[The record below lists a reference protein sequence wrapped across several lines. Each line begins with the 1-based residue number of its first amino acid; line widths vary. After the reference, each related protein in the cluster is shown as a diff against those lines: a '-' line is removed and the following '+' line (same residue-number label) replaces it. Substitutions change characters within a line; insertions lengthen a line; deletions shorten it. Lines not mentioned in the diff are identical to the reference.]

1 MTNDAA
7 SAGKVG
13 SPHILIVDDD
23 DDARSLVDR
32 VLRLHGYRVTAAAN
46 GQEGLD
52 LLTAASPAPDL
63 VLLDLHMPVMDGMS
77 FLTAKAQLDAACDV
91 PVVVT
96 SAIHDIP
103 AQLEGAA
110 VAAYCQKPLRTTRLV
125 FVIEEVLQGRSPT

>member
-7 SAGKVG
+7 SAGKAG

-32 VLRLHGYRVTAAAN
+32 VLRLHGYQVTAAAN

-63 VLLDLHMPVMDGMS
+63 ILLDLHMPVMDGMS
-77 FLTAKAQLDAACDV
+77 FLTAKAELGAARDV

-96 SAIHDIP
+96 SAIHDI
-103 AQLEGAA
+103 AGQLEGAA

-125 FVIEEVLQGRSPT
+125 FVIEEVLQGRSPG

>member
-7 SAGKVG
+7 SAGKAG

-32 VLRLHGYRVTAAAN
+32 VLRLHGYRVTSAAN

-63 VLLDLHMPVMDGMS
+63 VLLDLHMPVMDGVS
-77 FLTAKAQLDAACDV
+77 FLTAKAQGAARDV

-96 SAIHDIP
+96 SAIHDI
-103 AQLEGAA
+103 AGQLEGAA

>member
-1 MTNDAA
+1 MTNDDA
-7 SAGKVG
+7 SAGKAG

-46 GQEGLD
+46 GQEGLH

-63 VLLDLHMPVMDGMS
+63 ILLDLHMPVMDGVS
-77 FLTAKAQLDAACDV
+77 FLTAKAQLGAARDV

-96 SAIHDIP
+96 SAIHDITG
-103 AQLEGAA
+103 QLEGAA

-125 FVIEEVLQGRSPT
+125 FVIEEVLQGRSPG